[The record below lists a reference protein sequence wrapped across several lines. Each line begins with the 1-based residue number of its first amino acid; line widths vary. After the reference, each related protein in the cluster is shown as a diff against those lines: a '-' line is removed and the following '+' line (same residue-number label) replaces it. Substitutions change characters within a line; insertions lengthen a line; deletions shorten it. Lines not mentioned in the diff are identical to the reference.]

1 MRTQELKDW
10 LVAAGATFR
19 EWQGREEVVS
29 FGDSEAEMAAAQNH
43 AVIVDRNER
52 VTLSAEGADV
62 VTLIQGLVTGDVH
75 TLKVE
80 GSGFVTT
87 AVDIKGRMVADLR
100 MIHLPDALIM
110 DAEAEPGLALLSH
123 ARRHVMMEDA
133 RFKDRTA
140 TTGRASVVGPESST
154 ILTRA
159 GRWLGS
165 PDELAD
171 YHATTGRIGP
181 HEVVIQKVPDFGL
194 PAFEIFCDASAE
206 KDVMQRLLK
215 VHSDVILAGSET
227 LEPLR
232 IQTGYPRWG
241 VELDVKVIPLE
252 ADMNYGVSYTKGCYL
267 GQEIIARL
275 DTRGVPAKM
284 LRHIVFSD
292 NYIAPVGEDVMIAE
306 TNVGSIRSS
315 ASGIAMAYLKR
326 KFNDA
331 GAEVVVAGQ
340 TGHIRRLPPW
350 PAEPEP

>member
-1 MRTQELKDW
+1 MRTQEMKDW
-10 LVAAGATFR
+10 LSSEGATFR

-29 FGDSEAEMAAAQNH
+29 FGDPQAEMAAAQHH
-43 AVIVDRNER
+43 AVLVDRNER

-62 VTLIQGLVTGDVH
+62 VTLMQGLVTGDVH

-87 AVDIKGRMVADLR
+87 AVDIKGRMIADLR
-100 MIHLPDALIM
+100 MIHLPDVLVI
-110 DAEAEPGLALLSH
+110 DTEAEPGLALLSH

-133 RFKDRTA
+133 RFKDRTP
-140 TTGRASVVGPESST
+140 TTGRAAIVGPESAT

-159 GRWLGS
+159 GRWLGA
-165 PDELAD
+165 PDALAD

-194 PAFEIFCDASAE
+194 PAFELFCDANAE
-206 KDVMQRLLK
+206 KDVMQSLLK
-215 VHSDVILAGSET
+215 VHSDVMLAGSET

-292 NYIAPVGEDVMIAE
+292 NFIAQVDEDVMIGE
-306 TNVGSIRSS
+306 TNVGTIRSS
-315 ASGIAMAYLKR
+315 APGIAMAYLKR
-326 KFNDA
+326 KFNDI
-331 GAEVVVAGQ
+331 GSEVAVAGHIGQ
-340 TGHIRRLPPW
+340 IRRLPPW
-350 PAEPEP
+350 LAES